1 MADER
6 PGVAEAYPG
15 AVSTEVSRSRLRLPR
30 WSRARWTLVILAV
43 VVVILLVGARTS
55 ERVPDGPIFADQLVE
70 AIGQEREDAG
80 VAPLTRD
87 ACLDAASNAALEI
100 YLGELNMSPEAD
112 TSACDGEA
120 FEMITRSVMEPELLV
135 DRWSHLGRYGEGMR
149 NPDATTIGAACIR
162 VGSEFHPQAVCSVLV
177 ATP

>member
-1 MADER
+1 MINER

-15 AVSTEVSRSRLRLPR
+15 AVPSEVSPSRLRMPR
-30 WSRARWTLVILAV
+30 WSRARWVLVILGALV
-43 VVVILLVGARTS
+43 VVLLLGARTS
-55 ERVPDGPIFADQLVE
+55 ERVPDGPIFADQLVD
-70 AIGQEREDAG
+70 AIGVERGDAG

-87 ACLDAASNAALEI
+87 ACLDAASNAALET
-100 YLGELNMSPEAD
+100 YLGELNMSPAAD

-135 DRWSHLGRYGEGMR
+135 DRWSQLGRYGEGMR
-149 NPDATTIGAACIR
+149 NPDATTIGAACVR
-162 VGSEFHPQAVCSVLV
+162 VGSDFHPQAVCSVLV